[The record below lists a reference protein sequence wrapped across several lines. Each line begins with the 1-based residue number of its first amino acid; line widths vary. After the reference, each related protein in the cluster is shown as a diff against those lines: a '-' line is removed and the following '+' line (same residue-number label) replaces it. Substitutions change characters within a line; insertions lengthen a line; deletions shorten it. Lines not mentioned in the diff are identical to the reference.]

1 MGLDDWLQSG
11 KWASWSAP
19 NLDDA
24 ASRALEGVGG
34 LFDEN
39 RRRAKRAARQGRER
53 LEHVYEQTELPEK
66 VEGVKDRASAV
77 REKASAVAEKT
88 LRFVKEKPAARI
100 AKTGVQ
106 VKAGLT
112 GFGAGYFFPDLDVL
126 FWGIGGRGRWLAQ
139 SGLPVW
145 GAERAARALLHDPV
159 GGRLTEEKGAKWKAR
174 RELYQTVAAPLL
186 TGFSAGLGVRL
197 VQEALDTRGL
207 PGRIVVGGQL
217 MVWERAWMLG
227 NGIWCFSMGKDLL
240 MVTLG
245 RAQSE
250 KLGEMLERLRG
261 QEPEEETEEEHGI

>member
-1 MGLDDWLQSG
+1 MNQPHRVWC
-11 KWASWSAP
+11 
-19 NLDDA
+19 
-24 ASRALEGVGG
+24 
-34 LFDEN
+34 
-39 RRRAKRAARQGRER
+39 
-53 LEHVYEQTELPEK
+53 
-66 VEGVKDRASAV
+66 
-77 REKASAVAEKT
+77 
-88 LRFVKEKPAARI
+88 
-100 AKTGVQ
+100 
-106 VKAGLT
+106 
-112 GFGAGYFFPDLDVL
+112 GYFFPDLDVL
-126 FWGIGGRGRWLAQ
+126 FWGIGSRGRWLAQ
-139 SGLPVW
+139 SGMPEW

-250 KLGEMLERLRG
+250 SSADAGAAAPGARRRNGRGAWDLRQG
-261 QEPEEETEEEHGI
+261 CALAPRVCITPPIGIELSGYLLRDQPSTGIRRPMRRAGPGGDLASAWWRAT